1 MKKKPIA
8 LSGISIKSSKN
19 LKNHI
24 FLIKH
29 CFFLLFLIRFAVMMK
44 KLIEEEESIEIL
56 KSLALIKNVN
66 E

>member
-1 MKKKPIA
+1 MKKTYC
-8 LSGISIKSSKN
+8 IKWNKYKKLKN

-44 KLIEEEESIEIL
+44 KLFEEEESIEIL